1 MIHEP
6 KGNNSFNVSKRI
18 AVIDNYD
25 SFTFNLAHYLE
36 ALNTEV
42 VVYRNDEFDIED
54 LEDFHKILLSP
65 GPGIPDE
72 AGLLKK
78 VITTYAASK
87 SILGI
92 CLGHQAIGEVF
103 NSKLTNLKSPL
114 HGISSKVNLTTET
127 DTLFQNI
134 PTEFEV
140 GLYHSWIID
149 TKTISSDLIV
159 TSVNENGIIMSVKHR
174 NFDVKGIQFHP
185 ESILTPHG
193 MTILQNWINN

>member
-1 MIHEP
+1 M
-6 KGNNSFNVSKRI
+6 KKI

-25 SFTFNLAHYLE
+25 SFTFNLVHYLE

-42 VVYRNDEFDIED
+42 VVYRNDEFELDE
-54 LEDFHKILLSP
+54 LEASDKILLSP

-78 VITTYAASK
+78 VIATYAASK

-92 CLGHQAIGEVF
+92 CLGHQAIAEVF
-103 NSKLTNLKSPL
+103 SSNLINLKSPL
-114 HGISSKVNLTTET
+114 HGISSKVKLTNNQDSLFDNL
-127 DTLFQNI
+127 
-134 PTEFEV
+134 PAEFEV

-149 TKTISSDLIV
+149 QESLSPDLLI
-159 TSVNENGIIMSVKHR
+159 TSVNENGYIMSIAHK
-174 NFDVKGIQFHP
+174 NLDVKGIQFHP

-193 MTILQNWINN
+193 KAIFKNWLNN